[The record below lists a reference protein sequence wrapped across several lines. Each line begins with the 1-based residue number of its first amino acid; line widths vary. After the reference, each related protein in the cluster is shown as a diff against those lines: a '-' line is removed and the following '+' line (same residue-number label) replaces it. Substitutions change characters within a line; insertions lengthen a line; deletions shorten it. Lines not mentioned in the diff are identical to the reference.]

1 MKPKKLLALLVVIA
15 TTIMLATPVLAEESG
30 TIALWDIQTEAGM
43 RPILED
49 SIARFEAANP
59 GFKVEETV
67 LQNEDYKSKIMVA
80 LGSDTAPDV
89 FITWTGGGMNEYI
102 QADQILPLDEYMNK
116 DNFKDYFMDAGVAQA
131 TVDGKI
137 WAVPVENCSIA
148 AIFYNSQLFEKF
160 GLAVPA
166 TLTELEK
173 VCDTFVANGIIPFA
187 LANKSKYVG
196 SFYYMYLVD
205 RKAGPDVFAGAASR
219 KEGATFEDPAF
230 LWAGQKLQEW
240 AQKGYFGQG
249 YTSLDAET
257 GQHRQ
262 MFYNGEAAMILDGA
276 WTVSTYYS
284 EKAPILDAIKVFPFP
299 AVEDGKGDPNNLVG
313 TVGDNFYVIS
323 SKCKAPEKAFELIKY
338 LIDDTAV
345 QKRIDAGRLPPT
357 KNAVAANPMNIQ
369 ILDLLLK
376 APHIQ
381 LWYDQY
387 LPSAIAELHKDQLQA
402 LIALD
407 ITPEEY
413 NAEMEKGAEK
423 YLAK

>member
-1 MKPKKLLALLVVIA
+1 MKPKKLLTLLVVVA
-15 TTIMLATPVLAEESG
+15 VSIMLMVPAFASEGG
-30 TIALWDIQTEAGM
+30 TITLWDIQTEAGM

-59 GFKVEETV
+59 GYTVEETA
-67 LQNEDYKSKIMVA
+67 LQNEDYKSKIVVA
-80 LGSDTAPDV
+80 LGSGTAPDV
-89 FITWTGGGMNEYI
+89 FITWTGGGMVEYI
-102 QADQILPLDEYMNK
+102 DANQITPLDDYLNK
-116 DNFKDYFMDAGVAQA
+116 DNYKDRFMDAGIAQA

-137 WAVPVENCSIA
+137 WAVPVENCSVA
-148 AIFYNSQLFEKF
+148 AIFYNSALFDKY
-160 GLAVPA
+160 GLAVPT
-166 TLTELEK
+166 TLTELEN

-205 RKAGPDVFAGAASR
+205 RMAGPDLFANAAAR
-219 KEGATFEDPAF
+219 KDGATFEDPAF

-240 AQKGYFGQG
+240 AQKGYFGEG

-276 WTVSTYYS
+276 WTVATYYNENS
-284 EKAPILDAIKVFPFP
+284 PILDSTKIFSFPV
-299 AVEDGKGDPNNLVG
+299 VEGGKGDPNNVVG
-313 TVGDNFYVIS
+313 TIGDNFYVVS
-323 SKCKAPEKAFELIKY
+323 SMSKAPEMSFELIKY

-345 QKRIDAGRLPPT
+345 QQRIDAGKLPPT
-357 KNAVAANPMNIQ
+357 KNAYAANPLNKQ
-369 ILDLLLK
+369 ILELMLK

-387 LPSAIAELHKDQLQA
+387 LPSAMAELHKDQLQA
-402 LIALD
+402 LIALE

-413 NAEMEKGAEK
+413 DSAMENGAQK
-423 YLAK
+423 YLTN